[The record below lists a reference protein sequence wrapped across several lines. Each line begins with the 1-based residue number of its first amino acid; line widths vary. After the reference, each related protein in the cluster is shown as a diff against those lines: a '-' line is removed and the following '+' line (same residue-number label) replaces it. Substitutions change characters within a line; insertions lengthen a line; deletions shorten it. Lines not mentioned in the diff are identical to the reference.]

1 MTISIVRIEHAVAG
15 FDAWKRAF
23 ESDPVGRQKSGVR
36 RYRIL
41 RPKDDPNF
49 VMVDLEFDNANDA
62 ENFRSGMQN
71 LWNSPEAQRVMQN
84 PQLRI
89 VELVETKE
97 Y

>member
-1 MTISIVRIEHAVAG
+1 MITIVRIEHAVGG
-15 FDAWKRAF
+15 FDAWKGAF

-41 RPKDDPNF
+41 RPKDDPNY
-49 VMVDLEFDNANDA
+49 VMIDMEFDTSKEA
-62 ENFRSGMQN
+62 ENFRSAMRN
-71 LWNSPEAQRVMQN
+71 LWNSPEAQKVMKN
-84 PQLRI
+84 PQIRI

>member
-1 MTISIVRIEHAVAG
+1 MTISIVRIEHAVSS

-23 ESDPVGRQKSGVR
+23 ESDPVGRQKSGVH

-49 VMVDLEFDNANDA
+49 VMIDLEFDNVKDA
-62 ENFRSGMQN
+62 EKFRSGMQN
-71 LWNSPEAQRVMQN
+71 LWNSPEAQRVMKN